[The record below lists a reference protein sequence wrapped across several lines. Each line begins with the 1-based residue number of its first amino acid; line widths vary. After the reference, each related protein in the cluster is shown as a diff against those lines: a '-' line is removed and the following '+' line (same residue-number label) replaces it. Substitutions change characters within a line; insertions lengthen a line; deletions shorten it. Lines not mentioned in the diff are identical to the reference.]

1 MTHHPPSSSS
11 TTAWVRLSL
20 PLNPPSLTP
29 VGTIS
34 DLNTTLFPTPSSR
47 PALWTGITATGIHAS
62 HPFTIIRAGRGPLLL
77 GPADPTTKPL
87 PPLIQSLTR
96 PPTLAATV
104 LSAPAIHRA
113 QLQKLVVNAVINP
126 LTALSRCKN
135 REVAEDGTLRRLAG
149 RLIAEEIG
157 PVVRGLLGEQQDGA
171 GEFSD
176 ERLLER
182 VLAVARETGENT
194 SSMLQDVMGG
204 RRTEVGWIN
213 GFAVREGRRL
223 GVEVGVNERLVA
235 LVEEA
240 REGGGE
246 GGVGWVGGL

>member
-1 MTHHPPSSSS
+1 M
-11 TTAWVRLSL
+11 
-20 PLNPPSLTP
+20 
-29 VGTIS
+29 
-34 DLNTTLFPTPSSR
+34 
-47 PALWTGITATGIHAS
+47 
-62 HPFTIIRAGRGPLLL
+62 
-77 GPADPTTKPL
+77 
-87 PPLIQSLTR
+87 
-96 PPTLAATV
+96 
-104 LSAPAIHRA
+104 
-113 QLQKLVVNAVINP
+113 
-126 LTALSRCKN
+126 
-135 REVAEDGTLRRLAG
+135 
-149 RLIAEEIG
+149 IAEEIG

-176 ERLLER
+176 GRLLER
-182 VLAVARETGENT
+182 VLAVARETRENT

-213 GFAVREGRRL
+213 GFVVREGRRL